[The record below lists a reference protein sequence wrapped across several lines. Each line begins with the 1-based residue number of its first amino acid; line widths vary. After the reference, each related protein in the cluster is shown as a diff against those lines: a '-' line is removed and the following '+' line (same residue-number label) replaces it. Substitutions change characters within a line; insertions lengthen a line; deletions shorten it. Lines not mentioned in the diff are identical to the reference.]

1 MASVSTHRT
10 ATVSVEQLYTFLK
23 TLFLFCLTS
32 ETFKRCRYRSI
43 ILFSLFLYYVVFIKR
58 LSAIP
63 ITSIIGSPLFKVI
76 NFPFFFYTVAGI
88 AGHYWRGWLFR
99 SPVSLPGQQN
109 GRPKVLATR
118 WPERSPCSSLSL
130 LHPTCS
136 WEEMWVSPLCV
147 YRTIFHTHGIQNVIV
162 DKGHFVCLLFLTSQ
176 ILILFNHVSVL
187 LRYGVNAVIHKCVPY
202 IWHAV

>member
-23 TLFLFCLTS
+23 TIFLFCLTS
-32 ETFKRCRYRSI
+32 ETFKRCCYRSI
-43 ILFSLFLYYVVFIKR
+43 ILFRVMQGALAVLSCIMLFSLKDCQLSRLPQLSEAPFLR
-58 LSAIP
+58 LL
-63 ITSIIGSPLFKVI
+63 TFL
-76 NFPFFFYTVAGI
+76 FFYTVAGI
-88 AGHYWRGWLFR
+88 EGHYWRGWLFR
-99 SPVSLPGQQN
+99 SPVSFPGQQN

-147 YRTIFHTHGIQNVIV
+147 YIGPF
-162 DKGHFVCLLFLTSQ
+162 F
-176 ILILFNHVSVL
+176 ILMEYKIL
-187 LRYGVNAVIHKCVPY
+187 
-202 IWHAV
+202 